1 MAMAYT
7 FGHAGDGNIH
17 LVIGAKEED
26 ESVWAK
32 INEPNTRI
40 GDKAFRLG
48 GTAIGEHDVGIG
60 KAKFMAAE
68 HGSALEWMKKAK
80 ALFDPN
86 GILNPGRMFP

>member
-32 INEPNTRI
+32 INETNTRI
-40 GDKAFRLG
+40 GDKALRLG
-48 GTAIGEHDVGIG
+48 GTAIGEHGVESGRQNLWQPS
-60 KAKFMAAE
+60 MAA
-68 HGSALEWMKKAK
+68 HWKRSIILIY
-80 ALFDPN
+80 N
-86 GILNPGRMFP
+86 GPLIRLRRNNGQN